1 VTLFNHRM
9 ARKALGLA
17 ALGALSA
24 CSTNMLSPGKIDYK
38 SNSEIKP
45 STLEVPP
52 DLSQLTR
59 ESRYALPGNGKA
71 VSSGALPTGQAA
83 LRQPVVAPD
92 RVADIQM
99 ERLGNQRWLRVQRP
113 VGQLWD
119 PVRNFWTNNGF
130 VLTTDNSELGLMET
144 DWAENRAKIPQD
156 FLRGLVGKVL
166 DSIYSTG
173 ERDKFRIRLDRVDD
187 QTTEIFVTHKG
198 MEEVYATRD
207 QSQTRWQPRPSDPS
221 LEIEMMRRLMIQL
234 GTSEKVAEQVV
245 QSAQATAPSTKS
257 QVVSWT
263 SGQTSLQFADRFEV
277 AWRRT
282 SLALDRA
289 GFTVE
294 DRDRKAGLF
303 YVRFVDRPKEPEEPG
318 FFAKLFSSDSAKPP
332 ARMRIAVQEQ
342 SPTQTS
348 ITVQNESGQAD
359 TGEVAQKIARLIY
372 EELK

>member
-1 VTLFNHRM
+1 VTLLTHRN
-9 ARKALGLA
+9 ARKAIGLA
-17 ALGALSA
+17 ALGLLSA
-24 CSTNMLSPGKIDYK
+24 CSTNFLSPGKIDYK
-38 SNSEIKP
+38 SNAEIKP
-45 STLEVPP
+45 TTLEVPP
-52 DLSQLTR
+52 DLSQLAR
-59 ESRYALPGNGKA
+59 ESRYAVPGNGA
-71 VSSGALPTGQAA
+71 VSASAQPSGQAM

-119 PVRNFWTNNGF
+119 PVRNFWTSNGF
-130 VLTTDNSELGLMET
+130 VLTTDNSDLGIMET
-144 DWAENRAKIPQD
+144 DWAENRAKIPEG
-156 FLRGLVGKVL
+156 FLRGLLGKVM

-198 MEEVYATRD
+198 MEEVYTTRD
-207 QSQTRWQPRPSDPS
+207 QSQTRWQPRASDAS

-234 GTSEKVAEQVV
+234 GTSEKAAEQVA
-245 QSAQATAPSTKS
+245 QTAQATVAAPKS
-257 QVVSWT
+257 RVVSWT
-263 SGQTSLQFADRFEV
+263 SGQTSLEFADRFEV

-303 YVRFVDRPKEPEEPG
+303 YVRYVDRPKDLEEPG
-318 FFAKLFSSDSAKPP
+318 FFSKLFSSDAAKPP
-332 ARMRIAVQEQ
+332 ARMRVAVQEQ

>member
-1 VTLFNHRM
+1 MTPLPHHL
-9 ARKALGLA
+9 ARRALGLT
-17 ALGALSA
+17 ALVVLSA
-24 CSTNMLSPGKIDYK
+24 CTTALTPSKIDYK
-38 SNSEIKP
+38 SNAEIKP
-45 STLEVPP
+45 TSLEVPP
-52 DLSQLTR
+52 DLSQLAR
-59 ESRYALPGNGKA
+59 ESRYAVPGSGA
-71 VSSGALPTGQAA
+71 VSANSLPAAAQGA

-119 PVRNFWTNNGF
+119 PVRNFWTSNGF
-130 VLTTDNSELGLMET
+130 VLTTDNPQLGIMET

-156 FLRGLVGKVL
+156 FLRGLLGKVL

-198 MEEVYATRD
+198 MEEVYSSRD
-207 QSQTRWQPRPSDPS
+207 QSQTRWQPRPSDPT

-234 GTSEKVAEQVV
+234 GTSEKAADQVV
-245 QSAQATAPSTKS
+245 QTAQVSSEPAASR
-257 QVVSWT
+257 VVSWS
-263 SGQTSLQFADRFEV
+263 SGQTSMQFADRFDV

-303 YVRFVDRPKEPEEPG
+303 YVRYVDRPKEMEEPG
-318 FFAKLFSSDSAKPP
+318 FFTRLFSSEASKPP
-332 ARMRIAVQEQ
+332 ARMRVAVQEQ
-342 SPTQTS
+342 SPNLTQ

-359 TGEVAQKIARLIY
+359 SGEVAQKIARLIY

>member
-1 VTLFNHRM
+1 M
-9 ARKALGLA
+9 
-17 ALGALSA
+17 LSA
-24 CSTNMLSPGKIDYK
+24 CSTSLLSPSKIDYK
-38 SNSEIKP
+38 SNAEIKP
-45 STLEVPP
+45 TPLEVPP
-52 DLSQLTR
+52 DLSQLSR
-59 ESRYALPGNGKA
+59 ESRYALPGNGGA
-71 VSSGALPTGQAA
+71 VSASAQPTGQAV

-113 VGQLWD
+113 VDQLWG

-130 VLTTDNSELGLMET
+130 VLTTDNSDLGLMET

-156 FLRGLVGKVL
+156 FLRGMLGKVL

-187 QTTEIFVTHKG
+187 QTTEIFITHRG
-198 MEEVYATRD
+198 MEEVYANRD

-221 LEIEMMRRLMIQL
+221 LEVEMMRRLMIQL
-234 GTSEKVAEQVV
+234 GTPEKAAEQVV
-245 QSAQATAPSTKS
+245 QSAQAATATPTSASKS
-257 QVVSWT
+257 RIVNWS
-263 SGQTSLQFADRFEV
+263 SGQTSLQFADRFDV

-294 DRDRKAGLF
+294 DRDRKSGLF
-303 YVRFVDRPKEPEEPG
+303 YVRYVDRPKETEEPG
-318 FFAKLFSSDSAKPP
+318 FFAKLFFSESAKPP
-332 ARMRIAVQEQ
+332 ARMRVAVQEQ
-342 SPTQTS
+342 SPNLTLIS
-348 ITVQNESGQAD
+348 VQNESGQAD
-359 TGEVAQKIARLIY
+359 AGEVAQKIARLIY

>member
-1 VTLFNHRM
+1 VTLFTHRN
-9 ARKALGLA
+9 ACKVLGLA
-17 ALGALSA
+17 ALGMLSA
-24 CSTNMLSPGKIDYK
+24 CSTSMLSPGKIDYK
-38 SNSEIKP
+38 SNAEIKP
-45 STLEVPP
+45 TTLEVPP
-52 DLSQLTR
+52 DLSQLVR
-59 ESRYALPGNGKA
+59 ESRYTVPGNGS
-71 VSSGALPTGQAA
+71 VSASALPTGQAV

-119 PVRNFWTNNGF
+119 PVRNFWTSNGF
-130 VLTTDNSELGLMET
+130 VLTTDNPELGILET
-144 DWAENRAKIPQD
+144 DWAENRAKIPEG
-156 FLRGLVGKVL
+156 FLRGLLGKVM

-187 QTTEIFVTHKG
+187 QTTEIFVAHKG
-198 MEEVYATRD
+198 MEEVYSNRE
-207 QSQTRWQPRPSDPS
+207 QSQTRWQPRPSDAG
-221 LEIEMMRRLMIQL
+221 LEIEMMRRLMVQL
-234 GTSEKVAEQVV
+234 GTPEQTAEQVV
-245 QSAQATAPSTKS
+245 QSVQSTAPTPKS
-257 QVVSWT
+257 RVANWT

-303 YVRFVDRPKEPEEPG
+303 YVRYVDRPNESEEPG
-318 FFAKLFSSDSAKPP
+318 FFAKLFSSEATKPP
-332 ARMRIAVQEQ
+332 TRMRVAVQEQ